1 MAEEVNSLILKQKY
15 EEAMQLADTLDWG
28 HVQSVRILC
37 RVSDLY
43 KYEKRYQDSRD
54 ILEYAYRRCPRNRQI
69 LYSMCELELKLG
81 NYIRALQ
88 LYNAY
93 INVAPTDSG
102 RYVLKYKLYREQNV
116 NLSEQIAVLEE
127 LARHDF
133 LERWSYELARLYH
146 KAGRD
151 GDCVDMCDEIA
162 AFFGD
167 GRYVDKA
174 LALRKSVLRLEDGTA
189 KSHSQLSDTQ
199 KDQSDTR
206 KIPANT
212 QKAQSDTR
220 QIPADTQKAQSDTQK
235 AQSDTQKVQSDMPQ
249 LQQTARWTQ
258 ESVRTAA
265 ESGGATGIWSSDAVR
280 RAQEENRREYN
291 IPQENREPRQEN
303 QELQRESQEPQP
315 EQKDYEVKI
324 DDSLFSDEQL
334 TETVAKGMRDLYDSE
349 KTAAPDAEDADDRA
363 ASEFSTTR
371 SWNLQEIRE
380 AEEKQEQE
388 SGHSAAV
395 REDTN
400 GIDPDEPEPPGDE
413 ELITYAQEYAG
424 KQGYQIDS
432 SGLEALEERIAQMRG
447 KGYQVVPEDIRDMIG
462 EAIYYSG
469 IGLYGTGTFS
479 NTKHGNRG
487 DMVLRDKD
495 FIHY

>member
-1 MAEEVNSLILKQKY
+1 MAEEVNSLILKQEY

-116 NLSEQIAVLEE
+116 NLPEQIAVLEE

-151 GDCVDMCDEIA
+151 GDCADMCDEIA

-174 LALRKSVLRLEDGTA
+174 LALKKSVLRLEDGTE
-189 KSHSQLSDTQ
+189 KSYSQLSDTQ
-199 KDQSDTR
+199 KVESDTQKVKSDTR
-206 KIPANT
+206 KIQSGT
-212 QKAQSDTR
+212 QKT
-220 QIPADTQKAQSDTQK
+220 QSDTQK
-235 AQSDTQKVQSDMPQ
+235 IPTDTQKAQSDMPQ

-291 IPQENREPRQEN
+291 IPQENREPQQEN
-303 QELQRESQEPQP
+303 PEPQL

-371 SWNLQEIRE
+371 SWDLQEIRE

-400 GIDPDEPEPPGDE
+400 GIDPDEDEPEPPGDE
-413 ELITYAQEYAG
+413 ELTAYAQEYAG